1 MYIQSSFQV
10 SCIINQH
17 ETIVCMYYLNGGTRI
32 MDLIIRQARLRS
44 QPGTWDIGIN
54 GDRIAFTAEQIE
66 EAGTQEVDAAGN
78 LVAPTYVN
86 GHIHL
91 DKCHLQERMR
101 PNKDYSFAECL
112 ELTWEHKAHYTVED
126 ILERA
131 GRAIEEGI
139 LNGTTVFRAFADVD
153 SIAKLRSVEGLLA
166 LREHWRDAVHI
177 EVVAFP
183 QEGII
188 RDAGTRELM
197 AEAMRMG
204 ADVMGGLPWFE
215 MLDEDAR
222 THIDLCFELAKRY
235 NKDIHMLVDD
245 TDNPMSRSLEYLA
258 VKTMREG
265 YQGRVSASHCGALAA
280 YDEVHARKVMD
291 LVKAANVS
299 ISSNPHISLVVQ
311 GRFDLEPIRRGITRA
326 KQLWELGVNIFSSQD
341 DVADPFYPF
350 GRNDQQEVAAY
361 VCHTAHMTAPSEIE
375 AAFDFVTYNA
385 ARALRLEDYGLET
398 GCKADLNVLAAPTIR
413 QVLRLQQP
421 PRCVVRNGKVLARNQ
436 MQREFVGR

>member
-1 MYIQSSFQV
+1 
-10 SCIINQH
+10 
-17 ETIVCMYYLNGGTRI
+17 MYYLNGGTRI
-32 MDLIIRQARLRS
+32 MDLIIRQAHLRS

-54 GDRIAFTAEQIE
+54 GDRIAITAEHIE

-91 DKCHLQERMR
+91 DKCHLQERML
-101 PNKDYSFAECL
+101 PNKNYSFAECL

-153 SIAKLRSVEGLLA
+153 TIGKLRPLEGLLA
-166 LREHWRDAVHI
+166 LRERWRNIVHI

-183 QEGII
+183 QEGLI
-188 RDAGTRELM
+188 RDPGADLLM
-197 AEAMRMG
+197 EEAMRMG
-204 ADVMGGLPWFE
+204 AGVVGGLPWFE

-222 THIDLCFELAKRY
+222 AHIDWCFELAKKY
-235 NKDIHMLVDD
+235 DKDIHMLVDD

-265 YQGRVSASHCGALAA
+265 YHGRVSASHCGALAA
-280 YDEVHARKVMD
+280 YDEVHARKIMD
-291 LVKAANVS
+291 LVKEANVS
-299 ISSNPHISLVVQ
+299 ISTNPHISLVVQ
-311 GRFDLEPIRRGITRA
+311 GRFDLEPIRRGITRV
-326 KQLWELGVNIFSSQD
+326 KQLWHLGVNVFSSQD

-361 VCHTAHMTAPSEIE
+361 VCHAAHMTARDEIE
-375 AAFDFVTYNA
+375 AAFDFVTNNA
-385 ARALRLEDYGLET
+385 ARALRLEGYGLQP
-398 GCKADLNVLAAPTIR
+398 GCRADLNVLTASTVQ
-413 QVLRLQQP
+413 QVLRIQQP
-421 PRCVVRNGKVLARNQ
+421 PRWVIRSGRILARNQ
-436 MQREFVGR
+436 LQRELSRL